1 MSIAMRILSLSV
13 VQTDGITEMLAS
25 FVNTIDQLGAAIE
38 LKCDDYPKLP
48 DCPSRYVPLCGTNG
62 KDYLNPCYLCR
73 HNKKTRED
81 VAILHEGFCTC
92 QDMKIN

>member
-1 MSIAMRILSLSV
+1 MKMNQLFLITTSLLFIA
-13 VQTDGITEMLAS
+13 A
-25 FVNTIDQLGAAIE
+25 DQLGAAIE